1 MVNKK
6 TMALMAL
13 ALIMLSGCSRGF
25 RASEVKDDD
34 LVEVSYEAV
43 DQLLLDLRE
52 PLPRGSLVVINSLV
66 NVGELEQT
74 LAFGRIVSDQI
85 SSAFHRSGYRVMGM
99 ELPTEIF
106 AKNEAGILQL
116 PDKTKEALNNVGAK
130 AVVVGSFAPGY
141 NNVYVSLRVV
151 DIASQ
156 NVISSTD
163 YSVSMGPDAKVLVKK
178 PPVPAPAKP

>member
-66 NVGELEQT
+66 NLGELEQT

-99 ELPTEIF
+99 ELPSEIF
-106 AKNEAGILQL
+106 AKN
-116 PDKTKEALNNVGAK
+116 
-130 AVVVGSFAPGY
+130 
-141 NNVYVSLRVV
+141 
-151 DIASQ
+151 
-156 NVISSTD
+156 
-163 YSVSMGPDAKVLVKK
+163 
-178 PPVPAPAKP
+178 